1 MASELTR
8 LVEILGAAMLQIRD
22 MFADPDQVQFV
33 DVHEDMERLE
43 GFIAAKGLIDASFAA
58 ICERDEAG
66 RLVGAKHATAYLK
79 ERLGCSPKDAYD
91 RLARARDLFGEPVLP
106 EEDLFGGAGAGAGA
120 DADAGADAGADEEA
134 QRQARE
140 AEQERQRQE
149 QRERARK
156 AQKEARRRA
165 EKINAAKQEAIRQE
179 LDELVKE
186 ALGERLRL
194 LNDALREADSR
205 DVVDL
210 RRLVRGWVD
219 RENRRA
225 RRGGLNPN
233 VGMEHRAVTFGRQRS
248 DGNYDVRMVLPA
260 SDMALF
266 KAYLDRGLAPNSN
279 LPEEVEDYRTPT
291 QRRYDQFSRMLRHV
305 EHCDKP
311 ATDRGCASVV
321 VSVTLDQLAN
331 ADAHTTFHTNTGI
344 ELSAFDLVRLGM
356 GGTPDFVLTIDAAT
370 SIPLNLY
377 RTHRT
382 ASIEQRITLLAIHG
396 VCAWAGCNVPL
407 SESEAHHITSWIR
420 GGNTDIGNLAPLCR
434 HHHRRNNDHQD
445 NRYNTSHVESEPG
458 TGRVGLR
465 RDAGSALEFNTSAGA
480 EQASA
485 AKLRRKYRAR
495 SDVSGSDSGSGSGDS
510 GDAAEPPGSPGFRG
524 EEQDYASSP
533 A

>member
-1 MASELTR
+1 MTTELTR
-8 LVEILGAAMLQIRD
+8 LVETLGSVLLRIRD

-33 DVHEDMERLE
+33 DVYEDMERLE

-91 RLARARDLFGEPVLP
+91 RLARGRDLFGEPVVP
-106 EEDLFGGAGAGAGA
+106 EGDDLFGAAPGAGGV
-120 DADAGADAGADEEA
+120 DD
-134 QRQARE
+134 E
-140 AEQERQRQE
+140 AEQERQRQERERQE

-156 AQKEARRRA
+156 AQREARQRA

-210 RRLVRGWVD
+210 RRLVRSWVD

-233 VGMEHRAVTFGRQRS
+233 VGMEHRSVTFGRQRS

-260 SDMALF
+260 SDMALL
-266 KAYLDRGLAPNSN
+266 KAYLDKGLAPNSN
-279 LPEEVEDYRTPT
+279 LPEGVEDYRTPT
-291 QRRYDQFSRMLRHV
+291 QRRYDQFARMLRHV
-305 EHCDKP
+305 DHCDKP
-311 ATDRGCASVV
+311 TSDRGCASVV
-321 VSVTLDQLAN
+321 VSVTLDQLAD
-331 ADAHTTFHTNTGI
+331 ADAHTKFQTNTGI
-344 ELSAFDLVRLGM
+344 ELSPFDLVRLGM
-356 GGTPDFVLTIDAAT
+356 DGTPDFVLTIDAAT
-370 SIPLNLY
+370 STPLNLY

-382 ASIEQRITLLAIHG
+382 ASIEQRITLLAVHG
-396 VCAWAGCNVPL
+396 VCAWVGCNVPL

-434 HHHRRNNDHQD
+434 HHHRRNNDQQD

-458 TGRVGLR
+458 TGRVGVR
-465 RDAGSALEFNTSAGA
+465 RDAENVLEFNTSTGA
-480 EQASA
+480 QQAAA
-485 AKLRRKYRAR
+485 AKLRRQYRAR
-495 SDVSGSDSGSGSGDS
+495 GDVSSSDDSGG
-510 GDAAEPPGSPGFRG
+510 AADPPPNQSEFTG
-524 EEQDYASSP
+524 YANSP

>member
-8 LVEILGAAMLQIRD
+8 LVETLGAAMLQIRD

-91 RLARARDLFGEPVLP
+91 RLARGRDLFGEPVVP
-106 EEDLFGGAGAGAGA
+106 EGDDLFGAGPGAGGV
-120 DADAGADAGADEEA
+120 DD
-134 QRQARE
+134 E
-140 AEQERQRQE
+140 AEQERQRQEQERQEKERQE

-156 AQKEARRRA
+156 AQREARQRA

-465 RDAGSALEFNTSAGA
+465 RDAGSALEFNTSVGA